1 MKKTLSVLSKV
12 LLTIALV
19 LMTFLLNGNI
29 ETKAD
34 TVDDS
39 YKTVRVTSS
48 KQLKKAL
55 DDPSVD
61 TIIFRTFKRT
71 SLTIKANNNAKDKLI
86 IIDAPN
92 ASIENKALFGEIQL
106 VSVSGYVENVS
117 GNAIGVL
124 RPSGIRSFKVAKKK
138 TVEAIFYVTD
148 SVFDQNLNC
157 YTLRKGAKVNNVWL
171 STYGTESESSD
182 YDEKNRVF
190 SLKYTD
196 SDGNARSYKLK
207 LDKRGRIV
215 SFISDATYNF
225 DYNYK
230 YDKNGNTTLIY
241 GSDDD
246 DGNITFEKSYDGLYI
261 LKEDFESDVKK
272 YGYAYSYDD
281 KGYKY
286 PYKVDS
292 YEASAEGEVAY
303 STYYTYDSKG
313 RILTKI
319 EDYGEGNFYKT
330 VTDYNSKSFMV
341 KETSYCCTE
350 DGEQAGESYIVSYE
364 YNKAGDM
371 ISKTIL
377 EGDQKYEEHYI
388 YDEYGTLI
396 DILYPIV

>member
-12 LLTIALV
+12 LLTVALV
-19 LMTFLLNGNI
+19 LMTFLLTGNI

-39 YKTVRVTSS
+39 YKTVRVSSS

-71 SLTIKANNNAKDKLI
+71 SLTIKANDNAKDKLI

-106 VSVSGYVENVS
+106 VSISSYVENVS

-246 DGNITFEKSYDGLYI
+246 DGNITFEKSYDGLFI

-330 VTDYNSKSFMV
+330 VTDYNSKGFMV

-371 ISKTIL
+371 ISMTRL
-377 EGDQKYEEHYI
+377 EGDQQYMEHYI
-388 YDEYGTLI
+388 YDDYGTLVN
-396 DILYPIV
+396 ILYPIV

>member
-12 LLTIALV
+12 LLAVALV
-19 LMTFLLNGNI
+19 LMTVLLTGNT

-34 TVDDS
+34 SNNDS
-39 YKTVRVTSS
+39 ENIVRVSTS
-48 KQLKKAL
+48 KQLKKAIN
-55 DDPSVD
+55 DPSVD
-61 TIIFRTFKRT
+61 IIVFNTWQRT
-71 SLTIKANNNAKDKLI
+71 SLTIKANENAKDKLI
-86 IIDAPN
+86 VIEAPN
-92 ASIENKALFGEIQL
+92 ASIKNNALFGEIHL
-106 VSVSGYVENVS
+106 VSASGYVENVS
-117 GNAIGVL
+117 GNVIGVL
-124 RPSGIRSFKVAKKK
+124 SPSQLRSFVVAKKK
-138 TVEAIFYVTD
+138 TVEGIFFDTD

-171 STYGTESESSD
+171 HYVGPGDVTDD
-182 YDEKNRVF
+182 YDKSKRE
-190 SLKYTD
+190 LTYKYTD
-196 SDGNARSYKLK
+196 TDGKARSYKLK
-207 LDKRGRIV
+207 LDKKGRIV

-241 GSDDD
+241 GSDED
-246 DGNITFEKSYDGLYI
+246 DGSITFKKSYDGLYI

-286 PYKVDS
+286 PNKVDS
-292 YEASAEGEVAY
+292 YEASADGEVTY
-303 STYYTYDSKG
+303 TSYYTYDSKG
-313 RILTKI
+313 RIATKI
-319 EDYGEGNFYKT
+319 DDYGEGNYYKT
-330 VTDYNSKSFMV
+330 ITDYNSKSFMI

-364 YNKAGDM
+364 YNKVGDM

-377 EGDQKYEEHYI
+377 EGDQTYEEHYM

-396 DILYPIV
+396 NILYPIV

>member
-19 LMTFLLNGNI
+19 LMTILLTGNI

-39 YKTVRVTSS
+39 YKTVRVSSS

-61 TIIFRTFKRT
+61 TIIFRTFKRI

>member
-19 LMTFLLNGNI
+19 LMTFLLTGNI

-39 YKTVRVTSS
+39 YKTVRVSSS

-71 SLTIKANNNAKDKLI
+71 SLTIKANDNAKDKLI

-106 VSVSGYVENVS
+106 VSISSYVENVS

-371 ISKTIL
+371 ISMTIL
-377 EGDQKYEEHYI
+377 EGDQKYEEHYM
-388 YDEYGTLI
+388 YDEYGTMI
-396 DILYPIV
+396 NILYPIV